1 MATTMPHTAFE
12 LFNTGAIPSE
22 ALQPTTSATITSPTI
37 TATFVTKIVSAAS
50 SSSTAT
56 PTLTLTTPA
65 TLNNGTTCITLQPG
79 ELVISRTSFII
90 ALTLCIFITT
100 ASVITLLA
108 FAYRNY
114 RRRRETQQARAW
126 GRRSVYNR
134 RMSVV
139 RKEVDYFYS
148 TKHGGCLVHVPENPE
163 LGSDE
168 VVEIG
173 DRERLFEVPAE
184 PAKAA
189 LVGSLDRA
197 KRKSR
202 LKSLF
207 FDEKVGVWLSK
218 S

>member
-1 MATTMPHTAFE
+1 MATVMPHTGFE
-12 LFNTGAIPSE
+12 LFNAGAIPSE
-22 ALQPTTSATITSPTI
+22 ALPVTMSTTTTSPTI
-37 TATFVTKIVSAAS
+37 TASFVMKIVTAAPT
-50 SSSTAT
+50 SSTPTSTT
-56 PTLTLTTPA
+56 PTI
-65 TLNNGTTCITLQPG
+65 LNIGTSITLQPG

-100 ASVITLLA
+100 ASVVTLLA

-114 RRRRETQQARAW
+114 RRRQETQQARAW

-139 RKEVDYFYS
+139 RKEVDYSYS
-148 TKHGGCLVHVPENPE
+148 KKHGGCLVHVPENPE
-163 LGSDE
+163 LSSDG

-173 DRERLFEVPAE
+173 DQERLFEAPAVPAK
-184 PAKAA
+184 PAFA
-189 LVGSLDRA
+189 GSLDRA
-197 KRKSR
+197 KRKSQFQ
-202 LKSLF
+202 SLF